1 MNTVNSTLLN
11 YITEGE
17 IISFQQIEPQIIC
30 MYVPK
35 LKIDC
40 LINFNFKT
48 LQTSDHEHNIQNF
61 NLSLEVCE
69 YIRLKYL

>member
-1 MNTVNSTLLN
+1 MYTVNSLLIN
-11 YITEGE
+11 YITNGE

-30 MYVPK
+30 MYIPK
-35 LKIDC
+35 LELDC
-40 LINFNFKT
+40 LINFDFKT
-48 LQTSDHEHNIQNF
+48 LQIIDHERNIQNF